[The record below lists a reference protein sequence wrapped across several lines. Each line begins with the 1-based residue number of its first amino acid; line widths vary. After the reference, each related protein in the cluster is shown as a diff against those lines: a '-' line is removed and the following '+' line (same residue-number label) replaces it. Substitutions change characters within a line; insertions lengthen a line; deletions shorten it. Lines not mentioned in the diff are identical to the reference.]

1 MKIKTY
7 HHVILTLIA
16 LFSQSCAKVDIQ
28 PKGLRTDLM
37 RNSDYVGLNGKRQN
51 LSLNDNILTKNGYEI
66 AKVQS
71 LKPIFNWII
80 DDRSL
85 TTVAYQ
91 VLVSDNPKKLKQ
103 NKGNIWDSGKI
114 LSNKFSVQYEG
125 PPLKK
130 NKVYSWKI
138 RYWENEELSSSFSQ
152 PQSFVID
159 PEASTEKYSQ
169 EPLIA
174 VDQKADIYKK
184 NVGGFFLDFKKAAF
198 AKLKMKLTSSEEDT
212 VSISV

>member
-1 MKIKTY
+1 M
-7 HHVILTLIA
+7 
-16 LFSQSCAKVDIQ
+16 
-28 PKGLRTDLM
+28 
-37 RNSDYVGLNGKRQN
+37 
-51 LSLNDNILTKNGYEI
+51 
-66 AKVQS
+66 
-71 LKPIFNWII
+71 
-80 DDRSL
+80 
-85 TTVAYQ
+85 
-91 VLVSDNPKKLKQ
+91 SDNPKKLKQ

-138 RYWENEELSSSFSQ
+138 RYWENEELTSSFSQ

-174 VDQKADIYKK
+174 VDQNADIYKK
-184 NVGGFFLDFKKAAF
+184 CWRIFLDFKK
-198 AKLKMKLTSSEEDT
+198 LLLLN
-212 VSISV
+212 